1 VTTIEHF
8 IPPHA
13 LPSGI
18 SRENPP
24 VFEDIQRIAQAAADR
39 STVPPMPPTQRP
51 PEIEPADL
59 ELLRALVPILAGVR
73 GFALSLARKLAP
85 APAEPQDESPEEAL
99 EQDLEQGLE
108 LLGADLRCIV
118 IDTIDPAIQRL
129 EALIEEC
136 APRPS
141 P

>member
-1 VTTIEHF
+1 
-8 IPPHA
+8 
-13 LPSGI
+13 
-18 SRENPP
+18 
-24 VFEDIQRIAQAAADR
+24 
-39 STVPPMPPTQRP
+39 MPPTQRP

-85 APAEPQDESPEEAL
+85 APAEPQDESPEQAL
-99 EQDLEQGLE
+99 EQDLEQGLEQGLE